1 MFKTFSVSRSGRH
14 EVVVANVLPLADVT
28 YKGRQVFQK
37 VKVQVCSPMLE
48 DNVVERE
55 YWIPLRASRS
65 SFVKDIV
72 DPFTSEV
79 LSRIDW

>member
-28 YKGRQVFQK
+28 YKGRQVLQK

-48 DNVVERE
+48 DNCVERE

-72 DPFTSEV
+72 DPFSSEV

>member
-1 MFKTFSVSRSGRH
+1 MFKPFSVSRSGRH
-14 EVVVANVLPLADVT
+14 EAVVANVLPLADVT
-28 YKGRQVFQK
+28 YKGRQILQK

-72 DPFTSEV
+72 DPFTFEV

>member
-28 YKGRQVFQK
+28 FKGRQILRK

-48 DNVVERE
+48 DNFVERE
-55 YWIPLRASRS
+55 FYIPLRSSRS
-65 SFVKDIV
+65 SFVKEFV